1 MPPET
6 LFGYGYGVASEWWT
20 LGCLI
25 YEMLTGNPPFR
36 LQEER
41 LGKQNARE
49 QLYNEIKF
57 AEPNLNLPFL
67 SYECRDLLSQLLN
80 KNPRK
85 RPTFKKIMKHPWF
98 SSIKSWDSLLAKEV
112 PPPFIP
118 KLENALDLRYF
129 DPSFT

>member
-1 MPPET
+1 LPKRKEGILKIVGTPEYMPPDT

-49 QLYNEIKF
+49 
-57 AEPNLNLPFL
+57 
-67 SYECRDLLSQLLN
+67 
-80 KNPRK
+80 
-85 RPTFKKIMKHPWF
+85 
-98 SSIKSWDSLLAKEV
+98 
-112 PPPFIP
+112 
-118 KLENALDLRYF
+118 
-129 DPSFT
+129 

>member
-41 LGKQNARE
+41 LGK
-49 QLYNEIKF
+49 
-57 AEPNLNLPFL
+57 
-67 SYECRDLLSQLLN
+67 
-80 KNPRK
+80 
-85 RPTFKKIMKHPWF
+85 
-98 SSIKSWDSLLAKEV
+98 
-112 PPPFIP
+112 
-118 KLENALDLRYF
+118 
-129 DPSFT
+129 